1 MHFNWLYCLW
11 IPTHTFVLGSIS
23 PTPYS
28 IKHPYFQPSSQ
39 DARESC
45 QTLEEVA
52 VAIGERIVDNITDIT
67 PADFANPWNFFYL
80 FTQSEEDVYFWCR
93 QNGLLATSFPC
104 HVDNCTGEMAL
115 AALSRAPGGA
125 IFRCTV
131 NRRHTKSSRS
141 HSFIDKS
148 NLVLQDIILFIK
160 SYLEKNSLAQC
171 ARFTGMAYRSTAVNW
186 ASFMREVFKEYFN
199 NTLRNVKL
207 QGIVEIDE
215 SLFGRRVKYHKGNPN
230 RGLKAS

>member
-1 MHFNWLYCLW
+1 MKKTFTSGVGRMASWQLLFHAMWITVPARWLL
-11 IPTHTFVLGSIS
+11 LLS
-23 PTPYS
+23 P
-28 IKHPYFQPSSQ
+28 
-39 DARESC
+39 
-45 QTLEEVA
+45 V
-52 VAIGERIVDNITDIT
+52 
-67 PADFANPWNFFYL
+67 
-80 FTQSEEDVYFWCR
+80 
-93 QNGLLATSFPC
+93 LLA
-104 HVDNCTGEMAL
+104 
-115 AALSRAPGGA
+115 APF
-125 IFRCTV
+125 FRCTV

-141 HSFIDKS
+141 HSFFDKG
-148 NLVLQDIILFIK
+148 NLVFQDIILFIK

-171 ARFTGMAYRSTAVNW
+171 ARFIGMAYRSTAVNW

>member
-1 MHFNWLYCLW
+1 M
-11 IPTHTFVLGSIS
+11 FVSKTLVQLSGNSSIS
-23 PTPYS
+23 FLLLKILNLLYGWRVFKYMNLLLVW
-28 IKHPYFQPSSQ
+28 IKFRLLNLYAASWLLIRLWRKTVRPIFNNLTCLGMLGL
-39 DARESC
+39 ESKM
-45 QTLEEVA
+45 
-52 VAIGERIVDNITDIT
+52 
-67 PADFANPWNFFYL
+67 PWIR
-80 FTQSEEDVYFWCR
+80 W
-93 QNGLLATSFPC
+93 P
-104 HVDNCTGEMAL
+104 
-115 AALSRAPGGA
+115 RA
-125 IFRCTV
+125 
-131 NRRHTKSSRS
+131 
-141 HSFIDKS
+141 
-148 NLVLQDIILFIK
+148 LFIK

>member
-1 MHFNWLYCLW
+1 MSDSRRSG
-11 IPTHTFVLGSIS
+11 GS
-23 PTPYS
+23 Y
-28 IKHPYFQPSSQ
+28 
-39 DARESC
+39 R
-45 QTLEEVA
+45 
-52 VAIGERIVDNITDIT
+52 ERIVDNITDIT

-104 HVDNCTGEMAL
+104 HVDKCTGEMAL

>member
-1 MHFNWLYCLW
+1 MSDSRRSG
-11 IPTHTFVLGSIS
+11 GS
-23 PTPYS
+23 Y
-28 IKHPYFQPSSQ
+28 
-39 DARESC
+39 R
-45 QTLEEVA
+45 
-52 VAIGERIVDNITDIT
+52 ERIVDNITDIT

-141 HSFIDKS
+141 HSFFDKS

-160 SYLEKNSLAQC
+160 SYPGEEQFGAMCTIYWHGIQI
-171 ARFTGMAYRSTAVNW
+171 YR
-186 ASFMREVFKEYFN
+186 R
-199 NTLRNVKL
+199 KL
-207 QGIVEIDE
+207 GKFYEGSV
-215 SLFGRRVKYHKGNPN
+215 
-230 RGLKAS
+230 